1 MKKFIA
7 IAVVGVFG
15 VLALGSCKKDYKCEC
30 KIEGMT
36 YTYDLKDVKKKDAKD
51 ACNSVGNAWI
61 LQGGTCDF
69 K

>member
-7 IAVVGVFG
+7 IAVVGMFG
-15 VLALGSCKKDYKCEC
+15 VLSLGSCKKDYTCEC
-30 KIEGMT
+30 KMGTMT
-36 YTYDLKDVKKKDAKD
+36 YKYELKDVKKKDAK
-51 ACNSVGNAWI
+51 ASCNQAGNAWI